1 MKAVLKKCFGLMV
14 RFFMW
19 VFGLPGAFLRW
30 YFSCRMAVRVV
41 LTVVIM
47 LLLTAAISAGSVYLM
62 FHRHVTVPFEAMGLS
77 DDYRPGF
84 WLNAHHTRSVRRF
97 AYGQKPE
104 DDPWEKDYPLFPKK
118 NQIMDAETASASI
131 PDLPAL
137 KKYMDFCDIHGS
149 FDELA
154 SYSSNSSGFFYDFA
168 AMPEDVR
175 IRLDKRVTDL
185 LDLRYEDFLD
195 LASLTD
201 AQKKRALF
209 DFERGFY
216 RYPATSNVSMYLAW
230 KRTQNPEF
238 DAGKAFSALL
248 RYQSL
253 EKALISEHI
262 QWSENIADYISYSI
276 YILCRG
282 GHLKPEEAL
291 QIITALDE
299 VTARTLNSAS
309 DEALAQMLNQAKTRL
324 LYLYRLS
331 PFGTWLLTSIYPD
344 PLEICRKRFR
354 LFTIVP
360 TVAAEKE
367 FHELPWDF
375 LGLFDFRRPD
385 AVEIMID
392 GARSLFKY
400 KVFRAI
406 LQQELAQ
413 IAGLDRPFPDPYT
426 GRPLCRG
433 ERNGRPEFYSC
444 GPNQKDDGMTGD
456 DIFYEK

>member
-1 MKAVLKKCFGLMV
+1 MGRLIL
-14 RFFMW
+14 W
-19 VFGLPGAFLRW
+19 VFRLPGALIRW
-30 YFSCRMAVRVV
+30 YFSCGIPARVFVSVV
-41 LTVVIM
+41 L
-47 LLLTAAISAGSVYLM
+47 LLVLTAAISAGSVYLM
-62 FHRHVTVPFEAMGLS
+62 FRRHVTVPFEAMGIS

-84 WLNAHHTRSVRRF
+84 WLSAHHTRSVRRF
-97 AYGQKPE
+97 VYGQKPE
-104 DDPWEKDYPLFPKK
+104 DDPWEKDYPLFPKRE
-118 NQIMDAETASASI
+118 QIMDAETASATI

-137 KKYMDFCDIHGS
+137 KKYMDFCDLHGS
-149 FDELA
+149 FEELA
-154 SYSSNSSGFFYDFA
+154 SYSSNSGGFFYDFA

-175 IRLDKRVTDL
+175 IRLDKKIMDL

-216 RYPATSNVSMYLAW
+216 RYPAAPNVSMYLAW
-230 KRTQNPEF
+230 KRTQNSKF

-248 RYQSL
+248 RYQPL

-262 QWSENIADYISYSI
+262 PWSEDIAGYIGYSI
-276 YILCRG
+276 HILCRE
-282 GHLKPEEAL
+282 GHLKPKEAR
-291 QIITALDE
+291 QIIGALDE
-299 VTARTLNSAS
+299 VTARTLNAVS
-309 DEALAQMLNQAKTRL
+309 DEALLQMLNKAKTRL

-360 TVAAEKE
+360 TVAAENE
-367 FHELPWDF
+367 FYELPWDF
-375 LGLFDFRRPD
+375 LDLFDFRRSD

-392 GARSLFKY
+392 GARNLFEY
-400 KVFRAI
+400 KVFRTI

-413 IAGLDRPFPDPYT
+413 IAGLDSPFPDPYT

-433 ERNGRPEFYSC
+433 ERDSRQVFYSC
-444 GPNQKDDGMTGD
+444 GPNQKDDSMTGD

>member
-19 VFGLPGAFLRW
+19 FFTLPGTFLRW

-41 LTVVIM
+41 VIVVIM

-62 FHRHVTVPFEAMGLS
+62 FRRHVTVPFEAMGLS

-84 WLNAHHTRSVRRF
+84 ALNAKHTRSVRRF
-97 AYGQKPE
+97 VYGQKPE
-104 DDPWEKDYPLFPKK
+104 DDPWEKDYPLFPEKELVL
-118 NQIMDAETASASI
+118 DAEVASETA
-131 PDLPAL
+131 PNLPAL
-137 KKYMDFCDIHGS
+137 KKYVDFC
-149 FDELA
+149 ELFKNFETIND
-154 SYSSNSSGFFYDFA
+154 YHSSNSEFFYDFA
-168 AMPEDVR
+168 AMPEDMR
-175 IRLDKRVTDL
+175 NDLDQRVMGL

-201 AQKKRALF
+201 TEKKRWLYN
-209 DFERGFY
+209 FERNFY
-216 RYPATSNVSMYLAW
+216 KFPDAQTVSMYLAW
-230 KRTQNPEF
+230 KRTQSSEF

-248 RYQSL
+248 RYQTL
-253 EKALISEHI
+253 EKTLIPEY
-262 QWSENIADYISYSI
+262 IAAPEYIAGHISYSVHL
-276 YILCRG
+276 LCRS

-299 VTARTLNSAS
+299 VTGRTLSVTS
-309 DEALAQMLNQAKTRL
+309 DETLAQMLNQAKTSL

-344 PLEICRKRFR
+344 PLAVCRKRFR

-367 FHELPWDF
+367 FAELPVDF
-375 LGLFDFRRPD
+375 LEIFDFRNSDP
-385 AVEIMID
+385 VKIMIAA
-392 GARSLFKY
+392 ARNLFDY

-413 IAGLDRPFPDPYT
+413 IAGLDSPFPDPYT
-426 GRPLCRG
+426 GSPLCRG
-433 ERNGRPEFYSC
+433 ERNGRQVFYSC

>member
-19 VFGLPGAFLRW
+19 FFSLPGAFIRW
-30 YFSCRMAVRVV
+30 YFSCRMVVRVV

-47 LLLTAAISAGSVYLM
+47 LLLTAAISAGRVYLM

-84 WLNAHHTRSVRRF
+84 FLDANHIRAARRVLQ
-97 AYGQKPE
+97 GQKPE
-104 DDPWEKDYPLFPKK
+104 DDPWEKDYPLFPKRQ
-118 NQIMDAETASASI
+118 QIMDAEVASATI
-131 PDLPAL
+131 PDFPAL
-137 KKYMDFCDIHGS
+137 KKYMSFCDMSGDFEAIAEYSKIGS
-149 FDELA
+149 K
-154 SYSSNSSGFFYDFA
+154 FFYDFA
-168 AMPEDVR
+168 AIPEDIR
-175 IRLDKRVTDL
+175 NRLDKRIMEL

-209 DFERGFY
+209 DFERGYY
-216 RYPATSNVSMYLAW
+216 RYPAAQNVSMYLAW
-230 KRTQNPEF
+230 KRTQNSEF

-248 RYQSL
+248 RYQPL

-262 QWSENIADYISYSI
+262 LWPEGIAHYICYPI
-276 YILCRG
+276 YVLCRD
-282 GHLKPEEAL
+282 GHLKPEEAV
-291 QIITALDE
+291 QIISALDE
-299 VTARTLNSAS
+299 VNSRTLNAAS
-309 DEALAQMLNQAKTRL
+309 DEALAKMLDQAKTRL

-367 FHELPWDF
+367 FAELPWDF
-375 LGLFDFRRPD
+375 LGLFDFRRAD
-385 AVEIMID
+385 AVEMMIYE
-392 GARSLFKY
+392 ARSLFKY
-400 KVFRAI
+400 RVYRAI

-413 IAGLDRPFPDPYT
+413 IAGLDRLFPDPYT
-426 GRPLCRG
+426 GSPLCRG
-433 ERNGRPEFYSC
+433 EINGRQAFYSC

>member
-1 MKAVLKKCFGLMV
+1 MV
-14 RFFMW
+14 KFFMW
-19 VFGLPGAFLRW
+19 VFGLPGSFLRW

-41 LTVVIM
+41 LTVAIM
-47 LLLTAAISAGSVYLM
+47 LLLAAAISAGSVYLM
-62 FHRHVTVPFEAMGLS
+62 FRRHVTVPFEAMGLAE
-77 DDYRPGF
+77 DYRPGF
-84 WLNAHHTRSVRRF
+84 TLNANHTRWVRRF
-97 AYGQKPE
+97 VHGQKPE
-104 DDPWEKDYPLFPKK
+104 DDPWEKDYPLFSEKELV
-118 NQIMDAETASASI
+118 IDAEVASETA
-131 PDLPAL
+131 PRLPAL
-137 KKYMDFCDIHGS
+137 KKYVDFCDLFKS
-149 FDELA
+149 FENIND
-154 SYSSNSSGFFYDFA
+154 YHSSNEFFYDFS
-168 AMPEDVR
+168 AMPEDMR
-175 IRLDKRVTDL
+175 ISLDKKIMEL

-201 AQKKRALF
+201 AEKKRWLY
-209 DFERGFY
+209 DFKRNFY
-216 RYPATSNVSMYLAW
+216 KFPDAQTVSMYLAW
-230 KRTQNPEF
+230 KRTQSSEF

-248 RYQSL
+248 RYQTL
-253 EKALISEHI
+253 EKTLIPEY
-262 QWSENIADYISYSI
+262 IASPEYIAGHISYSVH
-276 YILCRG
+276 LLFRG
-282 GHLKPEEAL
+282 GHLKPEEAA

-299 VTARTLNSAS
+299 VTGRTLSVTS
-309 DEALAQMLNQAKTRL
+309 DETLALMLNQAKTSL

-344 PLEICRKRFR
+344 PLAVCRKRFR

-375 LGLFDFRRPD
+375 LEIFDFRNSD
-385 AVEIMID
+385 QVKIMIES
-392 GARSLFKY
+392 ARNLFNY

-413 IAGLDRPFPDPYT
+413 IAGLDSPFPDPYT

-433 ERNGRPEFYSC
+433 ERNGRQVFYSC